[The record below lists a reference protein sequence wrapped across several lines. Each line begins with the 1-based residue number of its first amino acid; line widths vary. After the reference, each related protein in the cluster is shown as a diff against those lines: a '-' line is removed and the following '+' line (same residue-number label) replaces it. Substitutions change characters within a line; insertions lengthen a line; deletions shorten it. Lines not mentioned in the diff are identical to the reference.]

1 MPAGVHGLAGSTPT
15 SRPKGLETLV
25 QHLSPALKACGECR
39 RNYMTLDVPGSN
51 PGRVP
56 TGAIAQAG
64 RAPEKTFL
72 QLIVAAGL
80 ADQLVTF
87 LNG

>member
-1 MPAGVHGLAGSTPT
+1 
-15 SRPKGLETLV
+15 
-25 QHLSPALKACGECR
+25 
-39 RNYMTLDVPGSN
+39 MTLDVPGSN

-56 TGAIAQAG
+56 KGTTTPAG
-64 RAPEKTFL
+64 RAPEKKFL

-80 ADQLVTF
+80 AAQLVTF

>member
-1 MPAGVHGLAGSTPT
+1 
-15 SRPKGLETLV
+15 
-25 QHLSPALKACGECR
+25 
-39 RNYMTLDVPGSN
+39 MTLDVPGSN

-80 ADQLVTF
+80 AAQLVTL